1 MSFVHDP
8 RHLDKEMDEAA
19 EAAAQVTGIEKNP
32 LLLILYRMSHQ
43 DKQLEM
49 IRIQMD
55 SMGMK
60 LYDHIAKSEEVK
72 EHDARTAPDHYHV
85 IDGLFD
91 LFAFGA
97 VVIELHANRV
107 HLNADHFRCC

>member
-1 MSFVHDP
+1 MNFVHDP

-32 LLLILYRMSHQ
+32 LLLM
-43 DKQLEM
+43 LEM

-72 EHDARTAPDHYHV
+72 EA
-85 IDGLFD
+85 IDD
-91 LFAFGA
+91 M
-97 VVIELHANRV
+97 VVIWRGSRIMGKVIMWFISLASALAAGWV
-107 HLNADHFRCC
+107 AAKKLILF